1 GSCRSAGSRP
11 WTPPAGRCSS
21 CSGSPRS
28 GSAPPRTPGRPASS
42 SCGRRWPRRWRTTSA
57 CGRTRS
63 GTRRRERAGVSE
75 RTGTQGL
82 LAPPPPGHRRL
93 DPRTLVTRVVTLSAL
108 RQYWGALLPLL
119 AVLGVN
125 GGFRSGG
132 LAAVLAAVIVVA
144 LVGALVEWLR
154 TWYGVHDGRLVVER
168 GVLRRSLTVVPV
180 DRIRGVDVHASAL
193 QRLLGIVSVRVDAA
207 AT

>member
-1 GSCRSAGSRP
+1 
-11 WTPPAGRCSS
+11 
-21 CSGSPRS
+21 
-28 GSAPPRTPGRPASS
+28 
-42 SCGRRWPRRWRTTSA
+42 
-57 CGRTRS
+57 
-63 GTRRRERAGVSE
+63 VSV
-75 RTGTQGL
+75 

-93 DPRTLVTRVVTLSAL
+93 DPRTLVTRVVTLSSL

-180 DRIRGVDVHASAL
+180 DRIRPWGTRMSRSTSSAKVCGAGVEVSRLVRSSASPAFHAAVTGSRFQKSGPSVASSAAC
-193 QRLLGIVSVRVDAA
+193 RAKASVAGRCELTMADSWESNQSS